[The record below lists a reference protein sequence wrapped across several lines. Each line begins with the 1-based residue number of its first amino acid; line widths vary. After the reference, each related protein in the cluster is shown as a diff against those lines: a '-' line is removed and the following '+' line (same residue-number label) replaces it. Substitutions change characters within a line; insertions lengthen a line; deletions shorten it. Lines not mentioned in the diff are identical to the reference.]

1 MQAVALYFSQVADPA
16 FSSCVL
22 PFCAWT
28 QSGTLLVYLCQST
41 AVLAC
46 LSAKWDELFLC
57 SDKADLEHQPGL
69 LGPFALLG
77 SFLWDRTKW
86 LPAEAK
92 ICSLI
97 SMTLILLLILLIPLS
112 IFNSS
117 VSWWLQS
124 SLPLPLCSCFSLSG
138 RYDSHFIDHTYCLLF
153 VPEIWITS
161 SQLYWL
167 SNRVVI
173 VTHERQFL
181 WLWGFL
187 QLPRKG
193 LICLLFVIRSGADI
207 YYSITSVG
215 LSSTHK
221 VSSSSST
228 TLQ

>member
-1 MQAVALYFSQVADPA
+1 MQTVALYFCC

-69 LGPFALLG
+69 LGPFVLLG
-77 SFLWDRTKW
+77 SFLWDSTKW

-97 SMTLILLLILLIPLS
+97 SMTVILLLILLIPLS

-124 SLPLPLCSCFSLSG
+124 RVPLPLCSCFSEWQVWQPF
-138 RYDSHFIDHTYCLLF
+138 RWSHIAFYLFQKSESLLPSCIDCL
-153 VPEIWITS
+153 TG
-161 SQLYWL
+161 WL
-167 SNRVVI
+167 
-173 VTHERQFL
+173 
-181 WLWGFL
+181 
-187 QLPRKG
+187 
-193 LICLLFVIRSGADI
+193 
-207 YYSITSVG
+207 
-215 LSSTHK
+215 
-221 VSSSSST
+221 
-228 TLQ
+228 

>member
-1 MQAVALYFSQVADPA
+1 MQTVALYFSQVADPA

-22 PFCAWT
+22 PFCAWI

-41 AVLAC
+41 AVLAW

-57 SDKADLEHQPGL
+57 SDKADLEHQPAL
-69 LGPFALLG
+69 LSPFALLG
-77 SFLWDRTKW
+77 SFLWDRAKW

-97 SMTLILLLILLIPLS
+97 SMTVILLILLIPLS

-138 RYDSHFIDHTYCLLF
+138 RYDSHFIDHTHYLLF
-153 VPEIWITS
+153 APEIWITS

-167 SNRVVI
+167 FHRVVI
-173 VTHERQFL
+173 VTHEFL

-193 LICLLFVIRSGADI
+193 LICLLFVIRSVADI

-215 LSSTHK
+215 LFSNSYP
-221 VSSSSST
+221 
-228 TLQ
+228 